1 MASENFAKFCEVWD
15 REQPVPEDRYRF
27 FEIMNCV
34 MIFFLTPEDVKN
46 INEFFKK
53 NGSFDEKRPIH
64 EEIVVDEINY
74 NGNYMIK
81 IGE

>member
-15 REQPVPEDRYRF
+15 REQPV
-27 FEIMNCV
+27 
-34 MIFFLTPEDVKN
+34 
-46 INEFFKK
+46 
-53 NGSFDEKRPIH
+53 H
-64 EEIVVDEINY
+64 EEIVVDEIHY

>member
-1 MASENFAKFCEVWD
+1 MKYGTENSLCQKTD
-15 REQPVPEDRYRF
+15 IDF

-64 EEIVVDEINY
+64 EEIVVDEIHY